1 MSDIQT
7 KTNEVDKETSKRGF
21 RTPKCA
27 RCRNH
32 GVISCIKG
40 HKKLCRWRDCSCP
53 NCQLV
58 VNRQKVLAAHIA
70 LRRQQTLE
78 SLDSNITNRAS
89 QSKEAL
95 MAQKIIY
102 KQKRRTLQKSSLH
115 LAAAIEESRQQ
126 YAFIQSPFLDRIRKR
141 RAFADPELDM
151 VIEATLVAAAQMAVQ
166 QQNFYHHP
174 QDLSMT
180 QAQTISRNPCERF
193 MERSNGLSHTTI
205 ELNEEPIKFKTE
217 TSCYPKRPKLSFSI
231 ESIIGK

>member
-1 MSDIQT
+1 MS
-7 KTNEVDKETSKRGF
+7 NEIDEVSSKRGL

-78 SLDSNITNRAS
+78 SLDSNISNRTS

-95 MAQKIIY
+95 LAQKIIY

-151 VIEATLVAAAQMAVQ
+151 VIEATLVAATQMAAV
-166 QQNFYHHP
+166 QQNFYYP
-174 QDLSMT
+174 LDLSAVQRQSCYSNQYEMHMK
-180 QAQTISRNPCERF
+180 SSKRF
-193 MERSNGLSHTTI
+193 DALPIGANG
-205 ELNEEPIKFKTE
+205 EPNEFKTD
-217 TSCYPKRPKLSFSI
+217 TSLYSKRPKLSFSI
-231 ESIIGK
+231 ESIMGK